1 MKKDIQSKVIGVFP
15 TPVYYNI
22 LKNNFSKKEKNF
34 LDKEIKIV
42 RDITLSLGKN
52 KEHLVPSP
60 VLCIPKNVYVLDSK
74 ELKNLKNNILLEVK
88 NYFKEIVDTRNK
100 IKPYINQSWL
110 NFTVKGTRHVSHHHE
125 NSYLSGVLYLETD
138 ETDQITFSKSN
149 YLQMNIESKNYNPFN
164 SQSWSLPVIKNQI
177 IIFPSSLLHS
187 VDVKKGDKD
196 RISLAFNVFLKG
208 KIGEEKLLR
217 GLNL

>member
-1 MKKDIQSKVIGVFP
+1 MKKDIQSKVLGIFP
-15 TPVYYNI
+15 TPVYSNI

-42 RDITLSLGKN
+42 KDVPLPLGKAKIN
-52 KEHLVPSP
+52 
-60 VLCIPKNVYVLDSK
+60 IPKNVYILNSK
-74 ELKNLKNNILLEVK
+74 ELKNLKNNILVEIK
-88 NYFKEIVDTRNK
+88 NYFKEIINTHNK
-100 IKPYINQSWL
+100 VEPYINQSWL

-138 ETDQITFSKSN
+138 EKDQITFAKSN
-149 YLQMNIESKNYNPFN
+149 YLQINIEPKNHNPFN
-164 SQSWSLPVIKNQI
+164 SQSWHLPVIKNQI
-177 IIFPSSLLHS
+177 LLFPSSLLHS
-187 VDVKKGDKD
+187 VETKKSDKD

>member
-88 NYFKEIVDTRNK
+88 NYFKEIIDTRNK
-100 IKPYINQSWL
+100 IEPYINQSWL

-149 YLQMNIESKNYNPFN
+149 YSQMNIESKNYNPFN

-187 VDVKKGDKD
+187 VDIKKGDKD